1 MWAIPSNDPDFE
13 EADAEAYY
21 AVEEVPE
28 PEPGPEPEPEPG
40 PASSTPPTASVRSS
54 ECDEFLRDPEVKDLL
69 NNIEASQTVK
79 RLLADTLRNTSLTID
94 AATLSIGAAIAASG
108 VGIPVGGAVV
118 KGGGV
123 ASAAAL
129 IGASALG
136 LMNGD
141 YKVAAIDGAAG
152 ILSAVL
158 AGGGGASKTAKSVG
172 TKLLQRGAAKV
183 AQLEAKIATQLVA
196 RGASKEAA
204 QVIAKSFIAN
214 ATSAAS
220 SKLRGMIGDIPTQN
234 EGEDDKD
241 YKRRVQQWQQEKSEK
256 VAEIFNKCYEKT
268 EDTKTIK
275 NVKKAIKG
283 FDTLVNFGARK
294 IDQFIDFGVGL
305 VKGGSLNESQLSV
318 ARELGLGDMQL
329 LKEEKL
335 VTIHIDFTELKKQE
349 LNESFL
355 AMFGGWVEQ
364 ILGSIFTG
372 RSLPLA
378 VKGNSR
384 DVKAFAKAIGGE
396 KDYIEA
402 ARKYGLDH
410 PTTYKNKAKL
420 NNAIRGFEKD
430 TGLKWPFK

>member
-1 MWAIPSNDPDFE
+1 
-13 EADAEAYY
+13 
-21 AVEEVPE
+21 
-28 PEPGPEPEPEPG
+28 
-40 PASSTPPTASVRSS
+40 
-54 ECDEFLRDPEVKDLL
+54 
-69 NNIEASQTVK
+69 
-79 RLLADTLRNTSLTID
+79 
-94 AATLSIGAAIAASG
+94 
-108 VGIPVGGAVV
+108 
-118 KGGGV
+118 
-123 ASAAAL
+123 
-129 IGASALG
+129 
-136 LMNGD
+136 MNGD
-141 YKVAAIDGAAG
+141 YAAAAIDSAAAA
-152 ILSAVL
+152 LSAFL
-158 AGGGGASKTAKSVG
+158 AGGGGASKTARSVG
-172 TKLLQRGAAKV
+172 AKLLQRGAAKV
-183 AQLEAKIATQLVA
+183 AQLEAKIARELVA
-196 RGASKEAA
+196 KGVSKESAEI
-204 QVIAKSFIAN
+204 IAKKFIDK
-214 ATSAAS
+214 ATKNAS
-220 SKLRGMIGDIPTQN
+220 SRLQDMIGDIPTQN

-241 YKRRVQQWQQEKSEK
+241 YKRRLLLWQREKSEK
-256 VAEIFNKCYEKT
+256 VAEVFDKCYEKT

-283 FDTLVNFGARK
+283 FDTFVNFGARK
-294 IDQFIDFGVGL
+294 IEQVLDFGVGL
-305 VKGGSLNESQLSV
+305 ATGGSLTESQLSV

-420 NNAIRGFEKD
+420 NNAIKGFEKD